1 MRLMPRR
8 RFEAWLGSR
17 NHRAVSRTSVLLG
30 TLPRSPFQS
39 LTADPIL
46 EKSLGSMHGELR
58 CKRAAFLL
66 SVSSFL
72 LGAAFVACAML
83 AAGPLCRAVQ
93 FIEGLENGPQ
103 QRPRNIRRALIER
116 PPGGVVGSPLGALSA
131 GAAALRSGSLLPA
144 SLPPPALPGPD
155 LHVPW
160 TPMLTEQDV
169 ARGLAYWGSGRR
181 LQAVAAKLL
190 AGKPIKVVTL
200 GGAVAQG
207 RGTSDA
213 AATSYPSRLFQFINA
228 SFPHGG
234 HVFVNRGRA
243 GASSGALAACLA
255 RDVPGDADLI
265 TLDFTLGE
273 HADEAPGERQWRESE
288 QLLRGLLQLPSRPA
302 VVQLN
307 YYAWWLSRA
316 AGKQQGVF
324 YQPPAEAQLVVLS
337 QYYDIPTVSL
347 RAATHQLMQAGVPGF
362 KVDKVLRRKSKS
374 LGGKSIPVAAA
385 KERDDYFYAD
395 GAHPSD
401 RGHQA
406 LAELLSSLLIR
417 AVGDER
423 AADSGSE
430 SRPERW
436 AEREAHPAL
445 RAIRRMPPPM
455 IPGNAAPL
463 DSACGAATDPGS
475 EE

>member
-30 TLPRSPFQS
+30 ILPRSPFQS

-93 FIEGLENGPQ
+93 FIEGEVDSVLRGVIVARRSTSRASASKASSKSCPAGLENGPQ

-190 AGKPIKVVTL
+190 AGALPLCSLSI
-200 GGAVAQG
+200 
-207 RGTSDA
+207 GT
-213 AATSYPSRLFQFINA
+213 
-228 SFPHGG
+228 
-234 HVFVNRGRA
+234 
-243 GASSGALAACLA
+243 
-255 RDVPGDADLI
+255 
-265 TLDFTLGE
+265 
-273 HADEAPGERQWRESE
+273 
-288 QLLRGLLQLPSRPA
+288 
-302 VVQLN
+302 
-307 YYAWWLSRA
+307 
-316 AGKQQGVF
+316 
-324 YQPPAEAQLVVLS
+324 
-337 QYYDIPTVSL
+337 
-347 RAATHQLMQAGVPGF
+347 
-362 KVDKVLRRKSKS
+362 
-374 LGGKSIPVAAA
+374 
-385 KERDDYFYAD
+385 
-395 GAHPSD
+395 
-401 RGHQA
+401 
-406 LAELLSSLLIR
+406 
-417 AVGDER
+417 
-423 AADSGSE
+423 
-430 SRPERW
+430 
-436 AEREAHPAL
+436 
-445 RAIRRMPPPM
+445 
-455 IPGNAAPL
+455 
-463 DSACGAATDPGS
+463 
-475 EE
+475 